1 MVLWAVVVVAVFAI
15 VVLNFAYRDTGP
27 AVVVSAPHF
36 VRPSALPGS
45 LPPIQKPTRPPPT
58 TAATQ
63 PLTACRRTIEHG
75 DMHSSVTGWNMKR
88 TLCLNRLAGEFGRMP
103 LVHSRCNIALNA
115 SQLYEGS

>member
-1 MVLWAVVVVAVFAI
+1 ML
-15 VVLNFAYRDTGP
+15 
-27 AVVVSAPHF
+27 
-36 VRPSALPGS
+36 
-45 LPPIQKPTRPPPT
+45 
-58 TAATQ
+58 
-63 PLTACRRTIEHG
+63 CRRTVEHG